1 MRLALIGERVMN
13 DDDPTTHL
21 ERKMG
26 HKAYKDFRNWG
37 KVAIWLVLIVVACG
51 LVLYLAVWAN
61 LIQ

>member
-1 MRLALIGERVMN
+1 M
-13 DDDPTTHL
+13 DDDHPTTQDWSFL

-26 HKAYKDFRNWG
+26 HKAYKGLRDWG
-37 KVAIWLVLIVVACG
+37 KIAIWLVLIVVACG

>member
-1 MRLALIGERVMN
+1 MS

-37 KVAIWLVLIVVACG
+37 KIAIWLVLIVLACG
-51 LVLYLAVWAN
+51 LVLYLAVRTN

>member
-1 MRLALIGERVMN
+1 MN

-51 LVLYLAVWAN
+51 LVLYLAVWTN